1 MKLPAWILF
10 CITLVLVAGHA
21 SGAGV
26 TVQVSDTAGKPID
39 GAAVFIEV
47 AAGKA
52 PPLRAR
58 SVEIEQKDR
67 RFGRELTIVQVGQS
81 IAFPNNDS
89 VRHHV
94 S

>member
-52 PPLRAR
+52 PPA
-58 SVEIEQKDR
+58 SQK
-67 RFGRELTIVQVGQS
+67 LAPSALLKISQL
-81 IAFPNNDS
+81 
-89 VRHHV
+89 
-94 S
+94 